1 LPSEPSPMENRTAHI
16 LVFDGFADWE
26 PASALAEL
34 RRTFGFSVQTVGV
47 TKNVVTSMGG
57 IRVLPD
63 LDISEVQPKLTRIL
77 ILPGGDVWM
86 REEIGE
92 VTRLIKDLIESDRP
106 VAAICAATLSLARA
120 GLLDD
125 RRHTSNGYAFIPK
138 YVAKYRGR
146 GLYQRVRAV
155 ADRNVITANGLA
167 PFAFA
172 AEIFRKLA
180 PDREND
186 IATYEA
192 LYSRGLLDDLQNSK
206 NETKE
211 RLVSVD
217 IKPDYLYSPQE
228 VASVLS
234 VSYDTATR
242 IMGGMTRVANFAK
255 PRAKKRLLRIKG
267 SDLRA
272 YIQNKLEG

>member
-1 LPSEPSPMENRTAHI
+1 MENRTAHI

-172 AEIFRKLA
+172 AEIFRKLV